1 MFFFKLISNCCIS
14 FHSWAIIDNAM
25 ELRLLLPVAPCH
37 LVLLLGHLLRS
48 LGPRRAQLVD
58 VVPIGAAPWSKT
70 VRITRWRHY
79 RQPLLTNTYT
89 LFIKRYE
96 SYSIIYYIYSEH
108 QMLYTAHPSRLGT
121 GTSAP
126 SWTGTSG
133 PWSLRCIWIDTAMLF
148 VTFVVATKY
157 LWSSNIFTCTLTL
170 RWTDSRDTCLRW
182 DNTSE

>member
-1 MFFFKLISNCCIS
+1 
-14 FHSWAIIDNAM
+14 M
-25 ELRLLLPVAPCH
+25 ELELLLSVAPCH

-70 VRITRWRHY
+70 VSITRWRPY

-126 SWTGTSG
+126 S
-133 PWSLRCIWIDTAMLF
+133 
-148 VTFVVATKY
+148 
-157 LWSSNIFTCTLTL
+157 
-170 RWTDSRDTCLRW
+170 
-182 DNTSE
+182 

>member
-37 LVLLLGHLLRS
+37 LVLLLGHLLGS

-70 VRITRWRHY
+70 VSITRWRPY

-89 LFIKRYE
+89 LLIKRYE
-96 SYSIIYYIYSEH
+96 SYIFYNL
-108 QMLYTAHPSRLGT
+108 LYLLWTPDALHCSPVTPGDWNFSAFLNWHLWPVKPSLHLNWHGDVICYFRG
-121 GTSAP
+121 
-126 SWTGTSG
+126 
-133 PWSLRCIWIDTAMLF
+133 CD
-148 VTFVVATKY
+148 
-157 LWSSNIFTCTLTL
+157 
-170 RWTDSRDTCLRW
+170 
-182 DNTSE
+182 

>member
-70 VRITRWRHY
+70 VSITRWRPY

-89 LFIKRYE
+89 LLIKRYE
-96 SYSIIYYIYSEH
+96 SYIFYNL
-108 QMLYTAHPSRLGT
+108 LYL
-121 GTSAP
+121 
-126 SWTGTSG
+126 
-133 PWSLRCIWIDTAMLF
+133 
-148 VTFVVATKY
+148 
-157 LWSSNIFTCTLTL
+157 LWTL
-170 RWTDSRDTCLRW
+170 RSTLLTRHAWGLELQRLLELAPLAREAFAASELTRRCYLLLSWLRLNIY
-182 DNTSE
+182 DLATFLPAR